1 MTVIQT
7 VDKHVHQLTCIRLA
21 ITELDNNITRTRLEF
36 VHIF

>member
-7 VDKHVHQLTCIRLA
+7 VDRDVHQLTCIRPA
-21 ITELDNNITRTRLEF
+21 ITELDNNITRLEF